1 MTALAR
7 RACLALALGRRARV
21 DFYRLIADLLEA
33 DFALERA
40 LDIAARTARDEG
52 HAVRAR
58 IVARWRRAL
67 LAGGF
72 ADAAELWVPAAEAMI
87 FRAYGR
93 IDAALLF
100 AAAARVAE
108 LRDRQI
114 SALWKAVA
122 MPLVL
127 AAGVVLLLWAAGGHF
142 IPVLETVSPPE
153 GWGPAARL
161 FRASATWL
169 HANPLGFAAGCG
181 AFGAAL
187 AAATVAWT
195 GPGRALCDRVAPF
208 SLYRMLTGSAFLFVA
223 LEFLRAGIDLN
234 ERAFDEL
241 RRAASPYA
249 RHRIG
254 RIQAHMARGAG
265 LGRSMALAGHGFPDP
280 ALIPVIAALDGT
292 RDWEQKLSRFVDRWI
307 ARSEAILRTRAA
319 ALNGALLIAVTLVM
333 AAGIDAMFSILEQ
346 AATRR

>member
-1 MTALAR
+1 MTGLWR
-7 RACLALALGRRARV
+7 RAWLEIVLGRRARV
-21 DFYRLIADLLEA
+21 DCYRLIADLLEA
-33 DFALERA
+33 DFALEGA
-40 LDIAARTARDEG
+40 LEIAARTARDEG

-58 IVARWRRAL
+58 ILARWRRAL
-67 LAGGF
+67 LADRF
-72 ADAAELWVPAAEAMI
+72 ADTAGRWVPAAEAMI

-108 LRDRQI
+108 LRDRQL
-114 SALWKAVA
+114 SAVWKAIA

-127 AAGVVLLLWAAGGHF
+127 AAGVTVLLWAAGGHF

-153 GWGPAARL
+153 NWSPAARL
-161 FRASATWL
+161 FRTSATWL
-169 HANPLGFAAGCG
+169 HANPLRFAVLCG
-181 AFGAAL
+181 VFGASL

-195 GPGRALCDRVAPF
+195 GPGRVLCDRVAPF
-208 SLYRMLTGSAFLFVA
+208 SLYRMLTGSAFLFVV

-234 ERAFDEL
+234 ERAFEEIK
-241 RRAASPYA
+241 RATSPYV

-265 LGRSMALAGHGFPDP
+265 LGESMVLAGHGFPEP

-292 RDWEQKLSRFVDRWI
+292 RNWERKLSRFVDRWI
-307 ARSEAILRTRAA
+307 SRSETTLRTRAA
-319 ALNGALLIAVTLVM
+319 ALNGALLIAVTLVL
-333 AAGIDAMFSILEQ
+333 ATGIDAMFSILEQ
-346 AATRR
+346 ATAHR